1 MVVSGVL
8 IVADA
13 RKPRQYAVTVGLLVS
28 EGPMRTRETR
38 EQLGPGAL
46 RTHVKN
52 LTFTRAR
59 LGDLIRSH
67 PADFPGATKDLE
79 EAIDELRERIK
90 YEINEVAFDED
101 DADAPRST
109 RIALTFT
116 ASKPDSAWRLTHALA
131 DLLIDST
138 LARQRAAMLRERAG
152 AEAALEAAEGQTDLL
167 TAPGVKSTAE
177 RLRTTQ
183 VGAAQANLGLRA
195 TEEQQ
200 AIRFELVDPGRMPT
214 AITKAS
220 LVGDGAVTLAIV
232 LLAAFLLAGAFDP
245 RVIDPDDLVG
255 LGISMLGRLPPLP
268 AAPIWPPASPRNA
281 PEAPP

>member
-1 MVVSGVL
+1 VISAGL
-8 IVADA
+8 IVSDA
-13 RKPRQYAVTVGLLVS
+13 RKPKPYTVTVGLLVS
-28 EGPMRTRETR
+28 EGPLRTRETR
-38 EQLGPGAL
+38 EQLGAGAL

-59 LGDLIRSH
+59 LGELIRSH

-79 EAIDELRERIK
+79 GAISELRERIK
-90 YEINEVAFDED
+90 YEINDVAFDD
-101 DADAPRST
+101 DDFDAPRSA

-116 ASKPDSAWRLTHALA
+116 ASKPESAWRLSHALA

-138 LARQRAAMLRERAG
+138 LARQRAALLRERAG
-152 AEAALEAAEGQTDLL
+152 AEAALEAAEGQPDLATL
-167 TAPGVKSTAE
+167 PGARSTAE
-177 RLRTTQ
+177 RLRATQ
-183 VGAAQANLGLRA
+183 AGAAQANFGLRA
-195 TEEQQ
+195 AEEQQ

-214 AITKAS
+214 AVTKAS

-268 AAPIWPPASPRNA
+268 AAPIWPPAAPRNA
-281 PEAPP
+281 PDARA